1 MDWKPF
7 PLNRTAAF
15 AGAFVLAASTAH
27 AATLLPN
34 TSATPTVLVSPAGTI
49 VSGGG
54 AVTTTA
60 FPLSPANPLFSGILR
75 SAVFDPG
82 APGGGLDFY
91 YQVSNDSTSLTSIR
105 RLVNFMF
112 DGFTTDVFYRT
123 DLVAG
128 FATPTSISALPPA
141 SPTAADRDATGKL
154 VGFDFT
160 DATASDPESVK
171 VNQGETSFVVVIR
184 TNAPSFTA
192 GNTLVL
198 DGGVVNLATF
208 APFGSPVPEPASLIL
223 LSSAFAFAGGLAR
236 RHRARRQRL
245 QQLGASPAV

>member
-1 MDWKPF
+1 MDWKPC
-7 PLNRTAAF
+7 LVNRAVVAA
-15 AGAFVLAASTAH
+15 GFVLTASTAH

-54 AVTTTA
+54 AVSTIP
-60 FPLSPANPLFSGILR
+60 FVNSLFSGVLW

-91 YQVSNDSTSLTSIR
+91 YQVSNDSTSLTSMR
-105 RLVNFMF
+105 RMVNFMF

-128 FATPTSISALPPA
+128 FATPTSVSALPPP
-141 SPTAADRDATGKL
+141 SPLVADRDATGNL
-154 VGFDFT
+154 VGFNYT
-160 DATASDPESVK
+160 IAGSSDPEGTK
-171 VNQGETSFVVVIR
+171 INPGETSFVVVIR
-184 TNAPSFTA
+184 TNAPSFTF
-192 GNTLVL
+192 GHTLVL
-198 DGGVVNLATF
+198 DSSIELATF

-236 RHRARRQRL
+236 RHRARRQR

>member
-7 PLNRTAAF
+7 PLNRAAVV

-34 TSATPTVLVSPAGTI
+34 TSATPTVLAAPAGTI

-54 AVTTTA
+54 TVTTIP
-60 FPLSPANPLFSGILR
+60 FDANPLFSGVLW

-82 APGGGLDFY
+82 APGGALDFY

-128 FATPTSISALPPA
+128 FATPTSVSALPP
-141 SPTAADRDATGKL
+141 PTPTVADRDATGNL

-160 DATASDPESVK
+160 TAGSSDPEGTK
-171 VNQGETSFVVVIR
+171 VNPGETSFVVVIR
-184 TNAPSFTA
+184 TNAPSFTS
-192 GNTLVL
+192 GHTLVL
-198 DGGVVNLATF
+198 DSGINLTTF

-245 QQLGASPAV
+245 QRLGASPAV